1 MAHAR
6 RCHNLYY
13 TIPCGMHNKQ
23 ACTTACHMI
32 SWEFHSW
39 NIPDWWY
46 ITAFRLYLKQF
57 CHYGRWSECTP
68 QSILIIK
75 YGFQCQEQIAWLWK
89 PIFWHH
95 FDFSRLYNDGF
106 RPSWEYR
113 HNGRHSKCAH
123 QGFLF
128 IIHHFFCHNM
138 IPRPWKPMFW
148 HLFGNFLSW
157 NRDFMDIFRFRHNG
171 RS

>member
-46 ITAFRLYLKQF
+46 ITAFRLHLKQF

-75 YGFQCQEQIAWLWK
+75 YGFLCQEQIAWPWK

-95 FDFSRLYNDGF
+95 FDFSRWGRCDRVVTAVLVRSPQLSYH
-106 RPSWEYR
+106 RAQLVLRWVTRSEYWVR
-113 HNGRHSKCAH
+113 Y
-123 QGFLF
+123 
-128 IIHHFFCHNM
+128 
-138 IPRPWKPMFW
+138 
-148 HLFGNFLSW
+148 LSHV
-157 NRDFMDIFRFRHNG
+157 NCDVML
-171 RS
+171 S